1 MRPPL
6 ELVSSPVGGR
16 LLVDEKRG
24 AGWCVYVDTLPLLPG
39 RDEGAQR
46 MVNTTA
52 QSVVPDCPPVHDS
65 PEAFHTLAQP
75 VGLTVRGIQTKGD
88 AP

>member
-52 QSVVPDCPPVHDS
+52 RQSYQIARQYMIRRRPFTPWLSLSV
-65 PEAFHTLAQP
+65 
-75 VGLTVRGIQTKGD
+75 
-88 AP
+88 